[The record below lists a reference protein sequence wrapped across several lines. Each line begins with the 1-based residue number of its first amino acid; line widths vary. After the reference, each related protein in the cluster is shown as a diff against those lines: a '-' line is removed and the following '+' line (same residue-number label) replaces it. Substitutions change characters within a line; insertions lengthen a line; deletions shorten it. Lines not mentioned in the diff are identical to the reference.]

1 MVLNI
6 QFQVA
11 GLVLVILVGAL
22 LLNEKTLRLYTESV
36 FVILLCTVLVC
47 ISLDIASIFALNF
60 EEELGASFVYLI
72 CKLYLCSIVCVAYM
86 LLMYTLTEVHRRKR
100 QMRKVMFYHSIPLVA
115 DVILVAVLPIYE
127 HIQEK
132 QVYTYGASVQITYL
146 FALIY
151 LGDSL
156 YYTIAYRNRTTRQRR
171 ESVWFL
177 LGAWTLTA
185 LIQMLHNEFLL
196 VGFAMAV
203 AMVFM
208 YMKLENPE
216 NNLDKITDSFNS
228 YAYFRYLQKL
238 SGMDKDFS
246 MITISIEGMRF
257 INENFGV
264 RNGNVVLK
272 QIADYLSEIKGCKVF
287 RTSESEFILIFE
299 DSLLVENAADCI
311 MRRFEEPWNIKEV
324 NFNLQVYITYLPSR
338 YVVNSADEITEVLH
352 YFMVECKKRG
362 KGTLIRIDEAEIE
375 QKRKVG
381 DAERA
386 LRWALEN
393 DQIQIY
399 YQPIY
404 SIKDGNFNSL
414 EALVRIVD
422 RNNNFMMP
430 DMFIPI
436 AEQNGLIL
444 ELGMAVFK
452 QVCRFMKTAH
462 LEEHGI
468 EYVEVNL
475 SVIQCMQDDLSKQLL
490 DVMALYDIEPYKINF
505 EITETAAANSES
517 TLLHNMKELLK
528 VGSAFSLDDYGS
540 GYSNLSYVVGLPF
553 QIIKLDKNMVW
564 SYFTSE
570 KAEIAMKYAISMVKE
585 IGLKIVAE
593 GVETK
598 EQYSVM
604 KDLGVDYI
612 QGFYF
617 SKPLPQREVIE
628 FLDKWL

>member
-1 MVLNI
+1 MILNI

-11 GLVLVILVGAL
+11 GLILVMLVGGL

-36 FVILLCTVLVC
+36 FVILLCTVILC
-47 ISLDIASIFALNF
+47 ISLDIASVFALNF
-60 EEELGASFVYLI
+60 EAELGEPFVHLI
-72 CKLYLCSIVCVAYM
+72 CKMYLFSIVCVAYM

-115 DVILVAVLPIYE
+115 DLLLLVVLPIYE
-127 HIQEK
+127 HLEGRE
-132 QVYTYGASVQITYL
+132 VYTYGPSVQFTYL

-151 LGDSL
+151 LADSL

-185 LIQMLHNEFLL
+185 VIQMMHNELLL

-228 YAYFRYLQKL
+228 YAYFSYLQKL
-238 SGMDKDFS
+238 TGMDKDFS
-246 MITISIEGMRF
+246 MVTLSIEGMRF
-257 INENFGV
+257 INENFGI

-272 QIADYLSEIKGCKVF
+272 QIADYLTEIKGSKVF

-299 DSLLVENAADCI
+299 DSLLVEDATERI
-311 MRRFEEPWNIKEV
+311 LRRFEEPWNIKEV

-338 YVVNSADEITEVLH
+338 YIVNSADEITEVLH

-362 KGTLIRIDEAEIE
+362 KGTIVRIDETEIE
-375 QKRKVG
+375 KKRKVG

-393 DQIQIY
+393 DKVQIY

-422 RNNNFMMP
+422 KNNNFMMP
-430 DMFIPI
+430 DIFIPI

-444 ELGMAVFK
+444 ELGMAVFT

-528 VGSAFSLDDYGS
+528 VGSSFSLDDYGS

-553 QIIKLDKNMVW
+553 HIIKLDKNMVW

-570 KAEIAMKYAISMVKE
+570 KAEIAMKYAISMVRE
-585 IGLKIVAE
+585 IGMKTVAE

-604 KDLGVDYI
+604 KELGVDYI

-617 SKPLPQREVIE
+617 SRPLPQREVIE